1 MDELTAII
9 ALSRIKGIGRAKKK
23 EIVETTD
30 NLVSLFEGK
39 TKIHDESL
47 KTQISAFKDWKGIEK
62 AAEKLTKLGADT
74 VTIRDK
80 TYPELLRHT
89 PDPPL
94 VLYKKGPLKTEGDT
108 LAVVGSRK
116 ATFEGIALAEK
127 IANTLSSLGIT
138 IISGL
143 ARGIDASAHKGALSE
158 RGKTTAVLG
167 CGIDICYPAE
177 NIRLF
182 EMIGEQGLLLTEY
195 CPGDP
200 PLSYHF
206 PERNRIIAGLSKGV
220 LVIEAS
226 GKSGSLITA
235 RLGLEYSRDV
245 MAIPGNIFSDEH
257 RGANALIKQGAKLV
271 DGIEDILATSFP
283 YLTFKKQQKIEM
295 DKDEDYVY
303 SYIGHERIHV
313 DELIEKTGMQA
324 KHVMATLTKLEMKE
338 IIQGF
343 PGGYYIRT

>member
-9 ALSRIKGIGRAKKK
+9 ALSRIKGIDRIKKK
-23 EIVETTD
+23 EIIGRAG
-30 NLVSLFEGK
+30 SLTALFDGK
-39 TKIHDESL
+39 TEISDESL
-47 KTQISAFKDWKGIEK
+47 KTKINAFKDWKNIEK
-62 AAEKLTKLGADT
+62 TVEILTNLGADII
-74 VTIRDK
+74 TIRDK
-80 TYPELLRHT
+80 AYPELLRHI
-89 PDPPL
+89 PDSPA
-94 VLYKKGPLKTEGDT
+94 VLYKKGPLKIGSNT

-116 ATFEGIALAEK
+116 ATFEGMVLAEK

-138 IISGL
+138 IVSGL

-158 RGKTTAVLG
+158 NGKTIAVLG

-177 NIRLF
+177 NIRIF
-182 EMIGEQGLLLTEY
+182 EKIGEEGLLLTEY
-195 CPGDP
+195 GPGDP
-200 PLSYHF
+200 PINYHF

-235 RLGLEYSRDV
+235 RLGLEYARDV

-257 RGANALIKQGAKLV
+257 KGANALIKQGAKLV

-283 YLTFKKQQKIEM
+283 YVTLKKQQKIEM

-303 SYIGHERIHV
+303 SYIRHERIHV
-313 DELIEKTGMQA
+313 DQLIDNTGIHVKQ
-324 KHVMATLTKLEMKE
+324 VMATLTRLEMKG
-338 IIQGF
+338 IIRGL
-343 PGGYYIRT
+343 PGGYYIRE